1 MTDSPPLTKLTHVA
15 HMEYN
20 TSRTSPLTPEQ
31 IIKEKDAEIAAIKTH
46 IHCQEQYYTEWYE
59 KYEQMVTRYEERI
72 LQAVEQHHAELKLE
86 NETLK
91 HTLECKNTE
100 IISLRNHIIKLE
112 RNSL

>member
-1 MTDSPPLTKLTHVA
+1 
-15 HMEYN
+15 
-20 TSRTSPLTPEQ
+20 
-31 IIKEKDAEIAAIKTH
+31 
-46 IHCQEQYYTEWYE
+46 
-59 KYEQMVTRYEERI
+59 MVTRYEERI